1 MDTEPASQA
10 VQAPEYGARVKEL
23 HAKIADLEARA
34 EWYQEFMGPVN
45 FDNKRQAFI
54 RELESIR
61 ETQRQAEP
69 IDKQFETATNLL
81 KT

>member
-10 VQAPEYGARVKEL
+10 VQTPECGARIQEL
-23 HAKIADLEARA
+23 QAKIADLEART
-34 EWYQEFMGPVN
+34 EWYQELMGPVN
-45 FDNKRQAFI
+45 FDNKRQAWI

-69 IDKQFETATNLL
+69 IDKQLETCTN
-81 KT
+81 